1 MRENLEKTE
10 LWNNLMK
17 PADEFTPIP
26 FWFWNDIPDKEK
38 MERQLK
44 DYKEKGVNGIVL
56 HPRIGIPKEIE
67 YLSERFFEVIGW
79 VIHAAEH
86 LDMKIVLYDEG
97 MYPSGSAHGMVVQE
111 NPAFAARGITI
122 TTKPDTDPILTELS
136 EHRFIVVRATGGT
149 IRGIHFGEDD
159 HETGAPLAADILNPE
174 AVDTFIRLTHEQ
186 YYKRFGAYFGTTI
199 IGFFT
204 DEPCPMGRNVRGFFP
219 WSDAMKEDLTA
230 LGGKIEELEGLFTGK
245 ENRTTICYKK
255 LLKKYLREIFYA
267 RLSKWCETHHIA
279 LMGHPAESDDIEEE
293 LYFHIP
299 GQDLIMRRV
308 SPETGGLLEADS
320 VQAKVSADIA
330 RHLGRRRN
338 SNECFGVCCR
348 EGIPWYFTGRDMKW
362 YIDWLAFR
370 GVNLFIPHAFYY
382 SVEGE
387 RSGERPPDVGPNN
400 IWWEYYRQYSDY
412 MKRLSFLMT
421 DSKSSARIAILCDNN
436 RVPVREAAYLFENQ
450 IEFHYLPVM
459 FLKNS
464 HVEENRLCVGEQCYD
479 IVWNVLGE
487 GEWDRYLNGVHQMCS
502 IPEKNDLETYRT
514 VTLSHPVPNLRAVR
528 LEKEKISMYL
538 FSNEGMEEIQT
549 RVNLP
554 ESGHKICVDLWEGTW
569 EEKKG
574 MEEYWDSISLCL
586 KPCETK
592 LVILADF
599 QESPCEHRKKEE
611 RFLGDFTGI
620 FRKIQQDKNQIL
632 YGTTMCLSK
641 EERTGTETFEVCGD
655 EMAECFCNGQFVGA
669 SFWSPHHFDIGEYL
683 KEGENQIEIRM
694 TGNAANVYQDVSIPF
709 GIDSAMQKESS
720 RSLTI

>member
-10 LWNNLMK
+10 LWSNLMK

-26 FWFWNDIPDKEK
+26 FWFWNDMPDKEK
-38 MERQLK
+38 IEKQLK
-44 DYKEKGVNGIVL
+44 DYREKGVNGIVL

-67 YLSERFFEVIGW
+67 YLSESFFEVVGW
-79 VIHAAEH
+79 VIHAAKK

-97 MYPSGSAHGMVVQE
+97 MYPSGSAHGMVVRE
-111 NPAFAARGITI
+111 NPSFAARGITI
-122 TTKPDTDPILTELS
+122 TTKPGSDPILTELS
-136 EHRFIVVRATGGT
+136 ENRFMVVRATGGT

-159 HETGAPLAADILNPE
+159 NEAGAPLAADILNSE

-219 WSDAMKEDLTA
+219 WSDGMKEDIIA
-230 LGGKIEELEGLFTGK
+230 LGGKLEELEGLFTGT

-255 LLKKYLREIFYA
+255 LLKRYLREVFYA
-267 RLSKWCETHHIA
+267 RLSKWCEKHHIA

-293 LYFHIP
+293 LYFHVP

-348 EGIPWYFTGRDMKW
+348 ERIPWYFTGRDMKW

-400 IWWEYYRQYSDY
+400 IWWKYYRQYSDY

-436 RVPVREAAYLFENQ
+436 RVPVKEAAYLYENQ

-464 HVEENRLCVGEQCYD
+464 HVEENILCVGEQRYD
-479 IVWNVLGE
+479 MVWNILGE
-487 GEWDRYLNGVHQMCS
+487 EEWASYLKGVHQIYA
-502 IPEKNDLETYRT
+502 IPEQKDLAEYRT
-514 VTLSHPVPNLRAVR
+514 VDLSHPVPTLRAVR
-528 LEKEKISMYL
+528 LEKEKIPMYL
-538 FSNEGMEEIQT
+538 FSNEGMEEIQV
-549 RVNLP
+549 RVSLP
-554 ESGHKICVDLWEGTW
+554 ESGHKVCVDLWKGTW
-569 EEKKG
+569 EEKKES
-574 MEEYWDSISLCL
+574 EESENIIPLSLR
-586 KPCETK
+586 PCETK
-592 LVILADF
+592 LVIVADF
-599 QESPCEHRKKEE
+599 QKKPHEHRQKEE
-611 RFLGDFTGI
+611 RFLGDLTEMFE
-620 FRKIQQDKNQIL
+620 KIRQDQNQIV
-632 YGTTMCLSK
+632 YQTTVKLEK
-641 EERTGTETFEVCGD
+641 EEKTETETFEVCGE
-655 EMAECFCNGQFVGA
+655 EMAECFCNGEFVGT
-669 SFWSPHHFDIGEYL
+669 SFWSPHRFDIGEQL
-683 KEGENQIEIRM
+683 REGENQIEIRM
-694 TGNAANVYQDVSIPF
+694 TGNAANLYQNIKIPF
-709 GIDSAMQKESS
+709 GMDAHIKN
-720 RSLTI
+720 RSLQS